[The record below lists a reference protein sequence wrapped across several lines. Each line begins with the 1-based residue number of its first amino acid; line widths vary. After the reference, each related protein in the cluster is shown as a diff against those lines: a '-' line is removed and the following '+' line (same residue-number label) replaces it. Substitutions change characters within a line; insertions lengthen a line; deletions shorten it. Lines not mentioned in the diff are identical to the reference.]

1 MYSISFSPRL
11 QTAEG
16 IPCQAKQRKETI
28 ARSIRSRKR
37 SRTHEVARTEV
48 LVISV
53 PCDTSAGPLLYRI
66 SGSGTSSRSWSNWQP
81 SISLLVSA
89 VSFLMP
95 HLVTKVSPRFPDPKT
110 ASQSQSRPTVNTR
123 VCTIAVFQILN
134 PGFLLVL
141 QGFPDMICP
150 LSRLAVP
157 SFARGETRL
166 HVCHLYVY
174 IYICLDI

>member
-1 MYSISFSPRL
+1 MPGE
-11 QTAEG
+11 TAQGDKSQEAFEAG
-16 IPCQAKQRKETI
+16 KR
-28 ARSIRSRKR
+28 R

-157 SFARGETRL
+157 SFARGETHL